1 MLQHLTHICGKLTST
16 KDFTKNNPN
25 LLQPHHVQ
33 CYNTR
38 QTSLSPRKA
47 IITFQCNISQF
58 CFACI
63 WQPCCYMLNMLGVEN
78 GEIFHA
84 TFVDVARWCSRL
96 AKFAHKFDFNAQHV
110 ATHPAGWRNVRKML
124 RPTLLRPV
132 ALKCCNRLAGALK
145 NR

>member
-84 TFVDVARWCSRL
+84 TFVDVAQCCTCL
-96 AKFAHKFDFNAQHV
+96 ARFVQRCCMESCKLVQF
-110 ATHPAGWRNVRKML
+110 ATHCNK
-124 RPTLLRPV
+124 V
-132 ALKCCNRLAGALK
+132 AKCM
-145 NR
+145 